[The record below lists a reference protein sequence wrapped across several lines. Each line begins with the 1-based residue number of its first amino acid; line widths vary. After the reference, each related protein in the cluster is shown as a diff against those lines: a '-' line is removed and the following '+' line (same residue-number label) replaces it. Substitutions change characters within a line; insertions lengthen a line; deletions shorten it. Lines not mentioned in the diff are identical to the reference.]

1 MDPRIHAAL
10 DDPQAAD
17 ALSAPERAELERL
30 RAALDAA
37 SDMLRA
43 APAPDLTARV
53 MAALPPAPA
62 RTPSPGDRLWAA
74 LDWLWRPRPVRIAFR
89 PAYGLAF
96 GAALAGVMALP
107 DAPRPG
113 VAPVLPPAFAD
124 APAGPTPVLVQ
135 FRLQA
140 PGAARVAL
148 AGTFTHWRPAVE
160 LHETAPGE
168 WTALV
173 PLAPGVHDYAFVV
186 DGERWVAD
194 PHAPQVDDDFGGT
207 NSRLSLPPVSLQS

>member
-17 ALSAPERAELERL
+17 ALSAPERAELEQL
-30 RAALDAA
+30 RASLEAA
-37 SDMLRA
+37 AGALRA
-43 APAPDLTARV
+43 APFPDLTARV
-53 MAALPPAPA
+53 MAALPPAPVRA
-62 RTPSPGDRLWAA
+62 PSVGDRVRAA
-74 LDWLWRPRPVRIAFR
+74 LDWLWQPRPVRITLR
-89 PAYGLAF
+89 PAYALAF
-96 GAALAGVMALP
+96 SAAVAGVIALP
-107 DAPRPG
+107 DGSGPAAVPALP
-113 VAPVLPPAFAD
+113 VAIAD
-124 APAGPTPVLVQ
+124 APAAPAPMLVQ

-140 PGAARVAL
+140 PGAQRVAL
-148 AGTFTHWRPAVE
+148 AGTFTGWHAAVE
-160 LHETAPGE
+160 LRQTAPGE